1 MGVGK
6 GTGKGGARSGS
17 GPKLAVPAGE
27 GNKVRVTVALGAEL
41 LEQVRRAQPNLAE
54 MSEQDLVRAAV
65 WMASGQSIPIVH

>member
-1 MGVGK
+1 M
-6 GTGKGGARSGS
+6 
-17 GPKLAVPAGE
+17 AVPAGE